1 LNTEA
6 PTPTESRLLRVAL
19 FFWPALAELDGE
31 DLSRRLA
38 DVLGLLYG
46 APIALMGMG
55 WLIAITD
62 LLLIGSQWPLL
73 LLFTGLMILLRRWPF
88 SLLIRVGPG
97 NYADWQESLDVIVSW
112 SAALALGPTALW
124 VTVLGVVIDHL
135 HPGPQ
140 RPRAPLRWNR
150 ARSLVLDLAQVTAG
164 LIALASY
171 ERWGGA
177 FPPTTLTLSSLV
189 PAMAATLLR
198 LVLYRLC
205 WTPVFAY
212 WARVL
217 SEKRESYGLSRYL
230 GYVMALPAVMDPFA
244 LLATILYTRI
254 GLGMYL
260 FFATGVLLA
269 TQLANRLSEAATR
282 SRQHTREL
290 EKLEQL
296 GRAIIQTPVDAS
308 TLSGVLEEHLP
319 AMFPDSQIDIR
330 LFPDQVVYQHS
341 EKLSLVPEKAWA
353 WLRTADEAQCF
364 LAEERPPWAD
374 APLTQRAMVLA
385 PILEPDGSEPIG
397 GLVFAQRPRA
407 VWRGEEL
414 ANSLP
419 AIQTLAA
426 QIASALHGA
435 QLYRMEQELVL
446 AGQIQASFLPDQ
458 LPEIPGWQVAAAL
471 VPARET
477 AGDFYDVIPLPNGLF
492 GIVVA
497 DVADKGM
504 GAALYMALTRTLL
517 RTYALEY
524 RTRPDFAMKVTNRR
538 ILMDTDVTM
547 FVTVFYGILD
557 PRTGQL
563 TYCNAGHNPPC
574 TLRVEDRQIQTLN
587 KTGMALGAMP
597 GVSWEQH
604 AVHLARGDMLVLYTD
619 GVTDAHNE
627 GGAFFGQERLLDVLQ
642 ANAGRPAHEVRD
654 SLLRVVQRFTGE
666 ASQFDDITLVIA
678 VRDA

>member
-1 LNTEA
+1 MNAEA

-88 SLLIRVGPG
+88 SHLIKVGPG

-135 HPGPQ
+135 LPGPQ
-140 RPRAPLRWNR
+140 PPRAPLRWNR

-164 LIALASY
+164 LIALTLY

-177 FPPTTLTLSSLV
+177 FPPTTLTLPGLV
-189 PAMAATLLR
+189 PAMAATVLR

-205 WTPVFAY
+205 WMPVFAY

-217 SEKRESYGLSRYL
+217 RERGESHGLSRYL

-244 LLATILYTRI
+244 LLATILYARI
-254 GLGMYL
+254 GVGMYL
-260 FFATGVLLA
+260 FFATGVLPA
-269 TQLANRLSEAATR
+269 TQLAYRLSETATR
-282 SRQHTREL
+282 SRQHAPEL

-308 TLSGVLEEHLP
+308 TLSGVLEEHP
-319 AMFPDSQIDIR
+319 AAMFPD
-330 LFPDQVVYQHS
+330 QVIYQHS
-341 EKLSLVPEKAWA
+341 EGPSLVPKKAWA
-353 WLRTADEAQCF
+353 WLRTVDEAQCF

-374 APLTQRAMVLA
+374 APLTQRAMVLG

-414 ANSLP
+414 ANSPP

-426 QIASALHGA
+426 QIGSALHGA
-435 QLYRMEQELVL
+435 QLYRLEQELVL
-446 AGQIQASFLPDQ
+446 AGQIQASFRDH
-458 LPEIPGWQVAAAL
+458 V
-471 VPARET
+471 RH
-477 AGDFYDVIPLPNGLF
+477 
-492 GIVVA
+492 
-497 DVADKGM
+497 
-504 GAALYMALTRTLL
+504 RLL
-517 RTYALEY
+517 RHSRPQN
-524 RTRPDFAMKVTNRR
+524 RTA
-538 ILMDTDVTM
+538 
-547 FVTVFYGILD
+547 
-557 PRTGQL
+557 
-563 TYCNAGHNPPC
+563 
-574 TLRVEDRQIQTLN
+574 
-587 KTGMALGAMP
+587 
-597 GVSWEQH
+597 
-604 AVHLARGDMLVLYTD
+604 
-619 GVTDAHNE
+619 
-627 GGAFFGQERLLDVLQ
+627 DVLQ
-642 ANAGRPAHEVRD
+642 RGTQPALHPARGGQTDPDTEQDRNGFGCHARCLLGTARRSSRPRRHVGALYRRRHGRAQRGWR
-654 SLLRVVQRFTGE
+654 LLRPGTTSGCRTGLCRTSR
-666 ASQFDDITLVIA
+666 A
-678 VRDA
+678 RGPG